1 MEIIVKSKY
10 DSLSLLAI
18 IRIYIAPQFKNY
30 EEIEVE
36 DGIRIFGTGMNIV
49 IKIVPEY
56 RTHYKLIMSDAALDK
71 INRIKEILEE

>member
-1 MEIIVKSKY
+1 MEIIVKYKY
-10 DSLSLLAI
+10 DLLSLLTI

-36 DGIRIFGTGMNIV
+36 DGICIFGIGMNIV

-56 RTHYKLIMSDAALDK
+56 RTHYKSIMSDAELDK
-71 INRIKEILEE
+71 INRIKEIIEE